1 MNFQTFYI
9 ETFGCSANIADGE
22 IIAGLLKENSIRP
35 VKKPNDADINIL
47 VTCTVKTATS
57 HRMLHRI
64 KELSSWNSPLII
76 AGCMTKTERDLI
88 EKINPKAS
96 LLGPED
102 IDKIVKTVRN
112 AIKGTRS
119 IYLNGS
125 NNPKLLFP
133 RIRRNQIIGIVE
145 ISSGCLGKCSFCQVK
160 IAKQKLTSY
169 SPQSIKNEV
178 KQAVYEGCKEIWLT
192 SQDNGCYGKDIG
204 YDLIYLTKSLLN
216 IKGNFKI
223 RLGMMNPG
231 HLYKMLE
238 EIIAIYKNKKIFK
251 FLHIPIQS
259 GSNNVLMA
267 MRRKHTLI
275 EFITIVERFRN
286 AFPLSTVST
295 DIIVGFPNETN
306 IDFQKTIDLIMK
318 LEPDNVNISKYG
330 ARPGTESERMLQL
343 DIKVVNERSKTLHNI
358 VKKIKLSNNQK
369 WINWSGK
376 ILIDENVQ
384 EAVLGRNFAYKPVV
398 IKKIFPI
405 GTTIDIKVIG
415 ATSSCLIGEPL

>member
-1 MNFQTFYI
+1 MNSQKFYI
-9 ETFGCSANIADGE
+9 ETFGCSANVADGE

-35 VKKPNDADINIL
+35 VKKPNEADINIL

-64 KELSSWNSPLII
+64 KELSSCNSPLVI

-88 EKINPKAS
+88 ENINPYAS

-102 IDKIVKTVRN
+102 IDKIVETVRN
-112 AIKGTRS
+112 AIRGRRN

-125 NNPKLLFP
+125 SQPKLLFP
-133 RIRRNQIIGIVE
+133 RIRRNQIIGIIK

-169 SPQSIKNEV
+169 TPQSIKNEV
-178 KQAVYEGCKEIWLT
+178 KQAIYEGCKEIWLT

-204 YDLIYLTKSLLN
+204 YDLIYLTKSLLD
-216 IKGNFKI
+216 IKKDFKI

-238 EIIAIYKNKKIFK
+238 EIIPIIKNKKFFK

-259 GSNNVLMA
+259 GSNNVLIA
-267 MRRKHTLI
+267 MRRNHTLI
-275 EFITIVERFRN
+275 EFITIAKRFRN
-286 AFPLSTVST
+286 VFPLSTLST
-295 DIIVGFPNETN
+295 DIIVGFPNETDT
-306 IDFQKTIDLIMK
+306 DFQKTVDLIRK
-318 LEPDNVNISKYG
+318 LKPDNVNISKYG
-330 ARPGTESERMLQL
+330 ARPGTESETMPQL
-343 DIKVVNERSKTLHNI
+343 DVKVVNERSKTLHNI
-358 VKKIKLSNNQK
+358 VNEIKLLNNQK

-376 ILIDENVQ
+376 VLIDENVR

-398 IKKIFPI
+398 IKKTFPI
-405 GTTIDIKVIG
+405 GTTIDLKVIG
-415 ATSSCLIGEPL
+415 ATSSCLIGEPI